1 MKYQITKYG
10 LQGWTTRMNSQL
22 GQPLHM
28 LYDSNMI
35 DRNYIL
41 GSILTLARRHKLNN
55 DISNLMTKNNR
66 AF

>member
-1 MKYQITKYG
+1 LLKINMKTFWFEILDNKYG

-35 DRNYIL
+35 DRNYNLGFIL
-41 GSILTLARRHKLNN
+41 ST
-55 DISNLMTKNNR
+55 
-66 AF
+66 